1 MHDGKIEEKQGRE
14 AESCKGGHE
23 REPQRGQIQQLSGK
37 RTEHRLPGS
46 RTLPGSLLVEHPH
59 GHTSQC

>member
-1 MHDGKIEEKQGRE
+1 MTGRKKKGRGERRKAVKERMKEK
-14 AESCKGGHE
+14 
-23 REPQRGQIQQLSGK
+23 PQRGQIKQLSGK

-46 RTLPGSLLVEHPH
+46 RTLPGSLLAGHPH